1 MKYPLYHHFD
11 INVEGIYQGNSGIYQ
26 DYVSLTEVTAQK
38 DTVDSLYKYILVSF
52 LDPLPTKLPFGIGYC
67 HLDLLRPQP
76 KADRP
81 VAPKAGTAM
90 PKARTV
96 QNTVEWNSIQVMVK
110 HANIYIYYYMLNIYN
125 MHRMIMFRD
134 ICLLVWLGECRER
147 AVRGWLC
154 VYRCE

>member
-110 HANIYIYYYMLNIYN
+110 HANIYILLYAEYIQYAPYDNVSWYMSIS
-125 MHRMIMFRD
+125 MTRRMQ
-134 ICLLVWLGECRER
+134 RER